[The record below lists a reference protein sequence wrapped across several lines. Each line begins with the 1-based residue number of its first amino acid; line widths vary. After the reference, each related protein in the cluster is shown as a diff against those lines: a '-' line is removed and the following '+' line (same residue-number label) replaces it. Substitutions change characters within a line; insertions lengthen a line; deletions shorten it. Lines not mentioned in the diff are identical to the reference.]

1 MRLLRRFVADEAPEL
16 LAAGIRLKTIGALAR
31 LPAFARVPLAALE
44 AATAS
49 NRGMTLCLALSYGGR
64 EAITAAARAL
74 AHDAAAGRLDAAR
87 LTQAT
92 LGARLGTAE
101 LPDVDLIIR
110 TSGEQRLS
118 NFLLWEAAYAELWF
132 TPTLWP
138 DFDRDGL
145 EAALED
151 YGRRQRRFGRLTA
164 GGPDA
169 SPAAAR
175 PGSAPCRP
183 GCPGPAVHAG
193 PPPPAPA
200 RSRERSP

>member
-1 MRLLRRFVADEAPEL
+1 
-16 LAAGIRLKTIGALAR
+16 AR

-49 NRGMTLCLALSYGGR
+49 NRGMTLCLALSYGWR

-87 LTQAT
+87 VTEAA

-138 DFDRDGL
+138 DFDRDAL

-151 YGRRQRRFGRLTA
+151 YARRQR
-164 GGPDA
+164 
-169 SPAAAR
+169 
-175 PGSAPCRP
+175 
-183 GCPGPAVHAG
+183 
-193 PPPPAPA
+193 
-200 RSRERSP
+200 